1 MKKLIQT
8 KFALAGWLVA
18 AGLGVMMV
26 TSGFQSAESKIG
38 VVDINAV
45 IQQSEV
51 GQTNQTR
58 IRDYYAK
65 RNNLLQFMDSYR
77 VMSVEDAQRLRDLEL
92 KETTTEAEKQELDRI
107 KQSAMANS
115 RQLEILSQKQPLTD
129 EERNQ
134 LTDFNR
140 QSQETARM
148 LAQLNQQ
155 FNVQFDE
162 YNAEVREE
170 TIASA
175 MAAAKV
181 VGARDGYTVVLEA
194 QFAVYG
200 ANDITAATVQA
211 MNAR

>member
-1 MKKLIQT
+1 MKKFIQT

-18 AGLGVMMV
+18 AGLGIMMI
-26 TSGFQSAESKIG
+26 TSGFQSAQPKYG

-45 IQQSEV
+45 IQRSEV
-51 GQTNQTR
+51 GQANQTR
-58 IRDYYAK
+58 IRDYYSK
-65 RNNLLQFMDSYR
+65 RNSLLQFMDNHR
-77 VMSVEDAQRLRDLEL
+77 VMSVSDAQRLRELEL
-92 KETTTEAEKQELDRI
+92 KDSTTEAEKQELDRI
-107 KQSAMANS
+107 KQAAMANS

-155 FNVQFDE
+155 FNVEFDE
-162 YNAEVREE
+162 YNAKVREE

-175 MAAAKV
+175 MAAARV
-181 VGARDGYTVVLEA
+181 VGARDGYTLVLES
-194 QFAVYG
+194 QFAIYG
-200 ANDITAATVQA
+200 ANDITEEAVKI